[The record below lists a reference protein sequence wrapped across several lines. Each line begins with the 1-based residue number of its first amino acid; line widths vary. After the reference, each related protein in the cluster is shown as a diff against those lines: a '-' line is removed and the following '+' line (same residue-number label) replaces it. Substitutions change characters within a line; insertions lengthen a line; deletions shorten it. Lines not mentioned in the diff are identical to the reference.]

1 MRSAVCSVV
10 AAVLL
15 LAAPAAAQ
23 QCAAPA
29 PARAPEPAWEEL
41 RAFADGTGVRV
52 AVIDTGVARHPEL
65 ARVTPGKDFVNP
77 EEPDPLRDCDGHGT
91 VVAGIIAGRTAGLA
105 PGAEIIAIKQSSA
118 TARREP
124 MGNMATLTDAINEA
138 VDQRAHVI
146 NISLVSCVDA
156 GVTPDT
162 RELEK
167 AVNRAEESGAVVVA
181 AAGNASAECPEGSVV
196 YPAIFPTVVSV
207 GAREDDHTMA
217 QYSLPGSTLS
227 APGTVPV
234 GLSFS
239 GSGWAAGVAGPHG
252 AVRSFT
258 GTSFAAPVV
267 TGTAALLKQR
277 YPQASPAEIRQRLE
291 SAADPNGG
299 ALDPL
304 AALTQ
309 TELEEASHH
318 TVAVE
323 PAAMEHSP
331 AAQRRRQAGL
341 VLVLAAA
348 ALALA
353 YGARRQVSD

>member
-1 MRSAVCSVV
+1 M
-10 AAVLL
+10 
-15 LAAPAAAQ
+15 
-23 QCAAPA
+23 
-29 PARAPEPAWEEL
+29 
-41 RAFADGTGVRV
+41 

-65 ARVTPGKDFVNP
+65 RRLKPGKDFVDS
-77 EEPDPLRDCDGHGT
+77 EHPDPLRDCDGHGT
-91 VVAGIIAGRTAGLA
+91 VVAGIIAGTTAGLA

-124 MGNMATLTDAINEA
+124 MGTLATLTDAINNA

-156 GVTPDT
+156 GITPDT

-167 AVNRAEESGAVVVA
+167 ALNRAEESGAVVVA

-196 YPAIFPTVVSV
+196 YPAIFPTVISV

-217 QYSLPGSTLS
+217 NYSLPGSTLS
-227 APGTVPV
+227 TPGTVPIGV
-234 GLSFS
+234 SFS
-239 GSGWAAGVAGPHG
+239 GTGWAAGVAGPHG
-252 AVRSFT
+252 AIRPFS

-277 YPQASPAEIRQRLE
+277 YPQASPAEIRQRLAN
-291 SAADPNGG
+291 AADPNGG

-309 TELEEASHH
+309 TELEQASHH

-323 PAAMEHSP
+323 PAAQQNSP
-331 AAQRRRQAGL
+331 AAQRGRQVGL
-341 VLVLAAA
+341 VLALAAA
-348 ALALA
+348 VLALV